1 MGMDKRGNRREKRGG
16 ITEKIKA
23 TADCSKQTM
32 VADQSL
38 DNTAKTDCGMKYDG
52 DECQMGENIHL
63 YRVANIKA
71 PLDTTEKDLK
81 CVASRALHIKE
92 EEIAQCRMVK
102 RSIDARDKGDVHLVL
117 TLEIGTHA
125 NLRAPRGVQMTLVAP
140 VRKEVAI
147 RPRALSHRPLIVGLG
162 PAGLFAG
169 LTLARLGLE
178 PLIIERGRDVDSR
191 SRDIALFHA
200 GGPLDPDS
208 NVQFGEGGAGAF
220 SDGKLN
226 TGISDPRC
234 RMVLEDLVEAGAPEE
249 ILYDAKPHIGTD
261 RLPGVVR
268 NIREKIRLLGGEIWH
283 EARLTDILIE
293 NGRVVG
299 AQILRRGETVSI
311 ETDDILLAIGHSAR
325 DTLEML
331 LRRSVPM
338 ERKPFSIGA
347 RIEQKQANIDRAQ
360 YGKFAGHKVLG
371 AADYKMN
378 TRTSAG
384 RGVYTFCMC
393 PGGTVVAAASE
404 QGRLCTN
411 GMSEYARDGENANAA
426 LLVGVD
432 PADFGEG
439 DVLAGV
445 RFQRKWEERA
455 FAYGGGKYLAPA
467 QLVSDF
473 LQNVPS
479 GGAGN
484 VQPSYRPGV
493 VWGNMSDV
501 LPLFV
506 HEAMRE
512 ALPKLD
518 RMLHG
523 FAAPDAVL
531 TGVETRSSS
540 PVRILRG
547 ATFESEIAG
556 LYPCGEGAGYAGGI
570 LSAAVDGMRCAQAL
584 AGVLPPKEEKAK

>member
-1 MGMDKRGNRREKRGG
+1 MSDTIR
-16 ITEKIKA
+16 I
-23 TADCSKQTM
+23 
-32 VADQSL
+32 
-38 DNTAKTDCGMKYDG
+38 
-52 DECQMGENIHL
+52 
-63 YRVANIKA
+63 YRAANIKA
-71 PLDTTEKDLK
+71 PLETAEKDLK
-81 CVASRALHIKE
+81 RIAARALHVRE
-92 EEIAQCRMVK
+92 EELLSCRMVK
-102 RSIDARDKGDVHLVL
+102 RSVDARDKGDVHLVL
-117 TLEIGTHA
+117 TIECTTKIKLHP
-125 NLRAPRGVQMTLVAP
+125 PRGLQMT
-140 VRKEVAI
+140 EVLPKANTPALK
-147 RPRALSHRPLIVGLG
+147 PRALAHRPLIVGLG

-178 PLIIERGRDVDSR
+178 PLIIERGRDVDTR
-191 SRDIALFHA
+191 SRDIELFA
-200 GGPLDPDS
+200 GGGPLDVDS

-234 RMVLEDLVEAGAPEE
+234 RLILEDLVEAGAPEE

-268 NIREKIRLLGGEIWH
+268 NIREKIRLLGCEVMH
-283 EARLTDILIE
+283 ETRLTDIRIE
-293 NGRVVG
+293 NGRVTG
-299 AQILRRGETVSI
+299 ATLLRRGEKIEI

-331 LRRSVPM
+331 LKRKIPM
-338 ERKPFSIGA
+338 DRKPFSIGA
-347 RIEQKQANIDRAQ
+347 RIEQKQSSIDKAQ
-360 YGKFAGHKVLG
+360 YGRFAGHKGLG
-371 AADYKMN
+371 AADYKLN
-378 TRTSAG
+378 TRTSDG

-404 QGRLCTN
+404 EGRVCTN
-411 GMSEYARDGENANAA
+411 GMSVYARDGENANAA
-426 LLVGVD
+426 LLVGVN
-432 PADFGEG
+432 PEDFGEG

-445 RFQRKWEERA
+445 RFQRHWEEL
-455 FAYGGGKYLAPA
+455 AYQAGGGNYLAPA

-473 LQNVPS
+473 LQKVPTS
-479 GGAGN
+479 GAGS
-484 VQPSYRPGV
+484 VSPSYRPGV
-493 VWGNMSDV
+493 VWSDLSAV
-501 LPLFV
+501 LPEFV
-506 HEAMRE
+506 HESMRQ

-547 ATFESEIAG
+547 NGFESEIGG

-570 LSAAVDGMRCAQAL
+570 LSAAVDGMRCAEAL
-584 AGVLPPKEEKAK
+584 AGVIPPREAKDK